1 MTNNIKVNRMIEMIA
16 EAYIEVMGEEK
27 WNSLTAK
34 QQHDVV
40 MTIVRDLNNHI

>member
-1 MTNNIKVNRMIEMIA
+1 MTNDMKAKRMAEMIA

-27 WNSLTAK
+27 WNSLTAE

-40 MTIVRDLNNHI
+40 MTIVRDLYNRI